1 MQVQHQVP
9 TDGEDVYSRAA
20 ILDPYPHYARL
31 RARGPVVWLEQ
42 HKVYALPRYAE
53 CKAVLLDDATFVSGE
68 GVGLNPLTNRMS
80 RGTTLN
86 SDGQQHDERR
96 RLVAHRLTPR
106 ALRGMHE
113 QIGTQAER
121 VVQAAVA
128 RGAVDGV
135 EDLAMALPM
144 SIVPDLI
151 GWPQDGREHLLE
163 WGAATFDVLGPLN
176 GQATRGIVPSL
187 RMLRYA
193 RRVAKQRSLQPE
205 SLGADLIQ
213 AVDDGRLPASGCP
226 MLLVDYLAPSID
238 TTLSAIA
245 SALYLFARHPEQ
257 WQTLRSDRSLLPNA
271 INEVVRLESPL
282 RAFSRKVAQDTTVA
296 GVPLSAGSRVL
307 VLYASANRDELV
319 WDSPD
324 DFDIT
329 RDATQQLGFGHGA
342 HGCAGQGL
350 ARLETGAILG
360 HLLDRVDRLELTGE
374 PVWAVNNIIH
384 RLEHLPLE
392 LIPSR

>member
-1 MQVQHQVP
+1 
-9 TDGEDVYSRAA
+9 
-20 ILDPYPHYARL
+20 
-31 RARGPVVWLEQ
+31 
-42 HKVYALPRYAE
+42 
-53 CKAVLLDDATFVSGE
+53 
-68 GVGLNPLTNRMS
+68 
-80 RGTTLN
+80 
-86 SDGQQHDERR
+86 
-96 RLVAHRLTPR
+96 
-106 ALRGMHE
+106 
-113 QIGTQAER
+113 
-121 VVQAAVA
+121 
-128 RGAVDGV
+128 
-135 EDLAMALPM
+135 
-144 SIVPDLI
+144 
-151 GWPQDGREHLLE
+151 
-163 WGAATFDVLGPLN
+163 VLGPLN